1 MTMPHIKVGAEN
13 STPISLYYED
23 HGSGRP
29 IVLIHGWPLNGASWE
44 KQTIALLKAGYR
56 VITYDRRGF
65 GKSSQPAFGY
75 DYDTFAA
82 DLDAIMASLDLNDVT
97 LAGFSMGTGEVAR
110 YVGNY
115 GTRRIRSVA
124 FLGGILP
131 YLIRTDDNPTGL
143 PAETFTPLVEAAT
156 KDRYSFLAGFLQNFY
171 NADQFVPSHISEEV
185 IRNSWNV
192 GVSSSAIGLV
202 ECMVAWGT
210 DFRADLA
217 KLDKPA
223 FILHGS
229 ADRIVPIEVT
239 GNPLHA
245 LLPSAKMVTLEGAP
259 HGLLWTHAD
268 AVNTALVEFVG
279 Q

>member
-1 MTMPHIKVGAEN
+1 MPYIQIGGMN
-13 STPISLYYED
+13 SAPFYLYYED

-29 IVLIHGWPLNGASWE
+29 VVLIHGWPLNGASWE
-44 KQTIALLKAGYR
+44 KQTIALLNAGYR

-65 GKSSQPAFGY
+65 GKSTLPAVGY
-75 DYDTFAA
+75 DYDTFVA
-82 DLDAIMASLDLNDVT
+82 DLDVIMRTLDLRDVT

-110 YVGNY
+110 YVANY
-115 GTRRIRSVA
+115 GSERIRSVA
-124 FLGGILP
+124 YLSGILP
-131 YLIRTDDNPTGL
+131 YLVKTDDNPTGL

-156 KDRYSFLAGFLQNFY
+156 ADRYNFLTGFLQNFY
-171 NADQFVPSHISEEV
+171 NADEFVPSRISDEV

-192 GVSSSAIGLV
+192 GVSSSAIGFV
-202 ECMVAWGT
+202 QCMIAWGT

-223 FILHGS
+223 LIVHGT

-245 LLPSAKMVTLEGAP
+245 LLPSAKMVALEGAP
-259 HGLLWTHAD
+259 HGILWTHA
-268 AVNTALVEFVG
+268 AEVNAALLEFVKI
-279 Q
+279 